1 MIITLL
7 HCKTITAIYYWYC
20 LKRICSDFFIYLINI
35 PICPNM
41 VFRFFSFS
49 FFALSSNKQIL
60 NVDIIIVIQ
69 RWRYGAFQ
77 YSYTFEWFNETLR
90 RSLTELEFQWR
101 SMSLKVYWISMFQII
116 KRLFKIV
123 NDQWIGW
130 FRALYFVFW

>member
-1 MIITLL
+1 MF
-7 HCKTITAIYYWYC
+7 W
-20 LKRICSDFFIYLINI
+20 FFYLFNKYSNLPKYGFQIFLFI
-35 PICPNM
+35 
-41 VFRFFSFS
+41 

-90 RSLTELEFQWR
+90 RSLTELKFQWR
-101 SMSLKVYWISMFQII
+101 SMSLKFYWISMFQII
-116 KRLFKIV
+116 KRQFKIV

-130 FRALYFVFW
+130 FRAFIFCILIAKPQGYLSITMRW